1 MYTYGRRV
9 ALVKLGLMGAPL
21 SALAKQHLMSA
32 GAGAAGGALLG
43 GEGNRMSGAM
53 GGAALGLAGSHAAGP
68 QGLLGRANRAAG
80 EYPPGGMKPI
90 RQATPNAEAEYA
102 KEIKHYQARAQEEAA
117 ARAQEAAPAG
127 RAVRSSGEHAPV
139 DRIPTMRPIKRTTY
153 NTAEAG
159 ETAPFGHGANSL
171 PPGAGS
177 MMPPSAGPLSTQM
190 TLPPSA
196 SASMP
201 PSAMD
206 PLASMLPPSMPPP
219 SIPRPGL
226 MPTLNR
232 RMDAPNPQAAWHSV
246 PPSRYRDTMQSP
258 PPMPR

>member
-9 ALVKLGLMGAPL
+9 ALVKLGFMGAPL

-90 RQATPNAEAEYA
+90 RQATPNAAETGARRPAPEA
-102 KEIKHYQARAQEEAA
+102 QA
-117 ARAQEAAPAG
+117 PTG

-139 DRIPTMRPIKRTTY
+139 DRIPTMAPIKRTTY

-196 SASMP
+196 GSGMP
-201 PSAMD
+201 PSAMSAAPARPDAD
-206 PLASMLPPSMPPP
+206 PLASMLPPSLPPP
-219 SIPRPGL
+219 SIPKPGL
-226 MPTLNR
+226 MPTLDR
-232 RMDAPNPQAAWHSV
+232 RMAAPNSQSAWHSV
-246 PPSRYRDTMQSP
+246 PPSRYRDTLQSP
-258 PPMPR
+258 PPMHR